1 MSNLK
6 ILLVGGLGGIGG
18 VSRHCYYFEF
28 VIILSILI
36 FLSRLPVQVTY
47 SILESHPTRS
57 AGGLLKLSPNG
68 MRVFAGLGLA
78 DTIMQRDNAI
88 EVPWFFMYDSSRNY
102 LGKVPQGGKI
112 RYGYSSIMTTRTDIH
127 EVLLED
133 ADKRGIEVR
142 YGAKVKALQ

>member
-1 MSNLK
+1 
-6 ILLVGGLGGIGG
+6 
-18 VSRHCYYFEF
+18 
-28 VIILSILI
+28 
-36 FLSRLPVQVTY
+36 
-47 SILESHPTRS
+47 
-57 AGGLLKLSPNG
+57 
-68 MRVFAGLGLA
+68 MRVLAGLGLA